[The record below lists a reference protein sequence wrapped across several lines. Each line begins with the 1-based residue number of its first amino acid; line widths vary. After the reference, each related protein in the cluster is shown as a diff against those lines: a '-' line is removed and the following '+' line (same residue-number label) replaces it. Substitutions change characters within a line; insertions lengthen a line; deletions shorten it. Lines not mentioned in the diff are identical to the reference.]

1 MATMTELQS
10 LETIN
15 YRSRVKIYLF
25 PFLFISVFTLA
36 FINFYPI
43 GDQLKELMRK
53 NLKGTACNPDFDTIG
68 LEWLLP
74 KIVVTDLLIP
84 SSCLG
89 RSGAPL
95 KLSFVKINFNFIN
108 FSPFGIPFRID
119 TDLNGQPLSIYYVQ
133 GFNKRLIRLKDQALV
148 LPRLQPLLGGSFKL
162 SGNLTV
168 DLSALLGAKN
178 ELQEFSF
185 KARSRDFQIP
195 PQNLQGFTFPS
206 MKVNDLYV
214 EAASSGPRKI
224 VVEKMILGDTN
235 APMRANFK
243 GRIEVQPGNFT
254 FSPLDLTG
262 EVAFS
267 EKFKQSVPVDM
278 IFGTYTQKDGF
289 YQIRLGGTV
298 GQPMPLR
305 P

>member
-15 YRSRVKIYLF
+15 YRSRIKVYLY
-25 PFLFISVFTLA
+25 PLLLLSVFTLA
-36 FINFYPI
+36 FLNFYPI
-43 GDQLKELMRK
+43 SDQLKEQMRK
-53 NLKGTACNPDFDTIG
+53 NLKGTACNPDFDKIG
-68 LEWLLP
+68 IEWLLP
-74 KIVVTDLLIP
+74 KVVVTDLMLP
-84 SSCLG
+84 SACLG

-95 KLSFVKINFNFIN
+95 KLSFVKINFHFIN

-119 TDLNGQPLSIYYVQ
+119 TELNGQPLSIYYVQ
-133 GFNKRLIRLKDQALV
+133 GFNKRLIRFKDQALV
-148 LPRLQPLLGGSFKL
+148 LPKLQPLFGGNFKL
-162 SGNLTV
+162 SGNLV
-168 DLSALLGAKN
+168 IDLSALIGAKN
-178 ELQEFSF
+178 ELQEFSLR
-185 KARSRDFQIP
+185 ARSRDFQIP

-214 EAASSGPRKI
+214 EAASSGPRRI
-224 VVEKMILGDTN
+224 VVEKMILGDTK

-243 GRIEVQPGNFT
+243 GRIDVQPGNFA

-267 EKFKQSVPVDM
+267 EKFKQTVPVDM
-278 IFGTYTQKDGF
+278 IFGAYTQKDGF